1 MIINNVIFA
10 LGLLFLLMCS
20 GCGGPMPEFS
30 IQAEGPFQTP
40 EELVE
45 RYIHSFDVGV
55 IGTDLKHAQAHL
67 DLNEQTPVYYTL
79 FPDMESFYVA
89 NDPVS
94 EVSLQQISLLTRFWG
109 DLMQAYIR
117 NIHSSEA
124 RSLRIFSPPAE
135 DDGIAGALR
144 TLLWRPFF
152 YSPHFIKRVGFDR
165 AEVWDQ
171 NGLCKYD
178 LLKTSDGWKVVYQFD
193 PTNRLLM
200 NWALADREQRCDELE
215 RVTSMIESGVI
226 NSIQGLNKEFGRLKN
241 ARLLDSFSNGDA
253 FELLKGLSEQEV
265 ASIFGQPDLVSGSSS
280 QIWTYEGV
288 AVQVDLLG
296 GRGWRITPGVMDK
309 ALIRYGSIV
318 LTFDASGLVDV
329 HYQAPSSPVAF
340 ESHGNLDD
348 VHVDSDVPA
357 THEDRRN
364 QFRTVEVISE
374 DDPDQIRMRIDRGLK
389 VGHSTAEDIAGILG
403 VEYSTSFEWQGVRR
417 CVYVVRL
424 PDPPEPGLYFPVQTL
439 QCTVSF
445 GEDGVV
451 SSYGFSTPAAGP
463 TWMSLPSSP

>member
-1 MIINNVIFA
+1 MITNNFIFA

-67 DLNEQTPVYYTL
+67 DPNEHTSVYYTL

-117 NIHSSEA
+117 HIHSSEV

-135 DDGIAGALR
+135 ASFAGALR
-144 TLLWRPFF
+144 TMLWRPFF
-152 YSPHFIKRVGFDR
+152 DTPHFIKRVGFDR

-171 NGLCKYD
+171 TGLCKYD
-178 LLKTSDGWKVVYQFD
+178 LLKTPDGWKVVYQFD
-193 PTNRLLM
+193 PTNQFLM
-200 NWALADREQRCDELE
+200 NWALVDREQRCDELE

-226 NSIQGLNKEFGRLKN
+226 SSYQDLYKEFGRLKN
-241 ARLLDSFSNGDA
+241 ARVLDSFSNGEA
-253 FELLKGLSEQEV
+253 FELHKGLSEQVV
-265 ASIFGQPDLVSGSSS
+265 ANILGLPDLVSGSSS
-280 QIWTYEGV
+280 QIWTYEAV
-288 AVQVDLLG
+288 ASQVDLLG
-296 GRGWRITPGVMDK
+296 GRGWRITPGVMNK

-318 LTFDASGLVDV
+318 LTFDVSGLVDV

-340 ESHGNLDD
+340 ESHGNSDD

-357 THEDRRN
+357 SHEDRRS
-364 QFRTVEVISE
+364 QWRTVEVISGE
-374 DDPDQIRMRIDRGLK
+374 DPRQIRMRIDRDLK
-389 VGHSTAEDIAGILG
+389 VGHSRAEDLVEILG
-403 VEYSTSFEWQGVRR
+403 SSDLSSIDWQHVRQ
-417 CVYVVRL
+417 CTYVVRL
-424 PDPPEPGLYFPVQTL
+424 PDPPVPGLYQPAQTL
-439 QCTVSF
+439 RITVIF
-445 GEDGVV
+445 DEDGAVAD
-451 SSYGFSTPAAGP
+451 YIFTTPPADPAWMGMP
-463 TWMSLPSSP
+463 TAP